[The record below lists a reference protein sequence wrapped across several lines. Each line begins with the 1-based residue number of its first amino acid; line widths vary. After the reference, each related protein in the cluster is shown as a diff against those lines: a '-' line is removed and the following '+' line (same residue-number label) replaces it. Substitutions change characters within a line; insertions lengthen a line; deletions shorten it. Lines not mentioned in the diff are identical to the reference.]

1 MRQGDQQVLVDQA
14 TTTLNNFMRDPEMK
28 WLQQN
33 IGRAKAVLISP
44 EIVKAGFIVGGSGG
58 RAVLVAKNGGKWVG
72 PAFYTLATASIGFQA
87 GVAASEMVTLVM
99 TDKGMNSLMASSFKF
114 GGDASVAAGPVGAG
128 AKSDVTADL
137 IAFSRSKG
145 VYGGLN
151 LDGTVVSS
159 NTDWDKA
166 YYGKAVLPPD
176 ILMKNAAS
184 NKGAD
189 KLLVEV
195 SKSRSKQSASRGNA
209 KGPAGPFR
217 SSAAAS
223 IRRAQGDNPDARHR
237 LVAPFNGGIAE
248 CTHEAAV
255 IRLEGRAR
263 RRSLVRSRAAAR
275 PSRKYDACRAR
286 MPQSLASGLA
296 KIFESQGET
305 AQAARHAR
313 RSDDCEPRIVR
324 HRSASLRLVPAPSGV
339 DYGLFVQ
346 QDGNACLASPVT
358 GRQKGFGVPIPKQ
371 PY

>member
-1 MRQGDQQVLVDQA
+1 MKMLMQRLCSGAMIAAAAIGFVANANAQGEQQVLIDQA
-14 TTTLNNFMRDPEMK
+14 TTTLSNFMRDPEMK

-58 RAVLVAKNGGKWVG
+58 RAVLVARNGGKWVG

-99 TDKGMNSLMASSFKF
+99 TDKGMNSMMASSFKF

-128 AKSDVTADL
+128 AQSNVTADL

-159 NTDWDKA
+159 NGDWDKA

-189 KLLVEV
+189 KLLAEITRV
-195 SKSRSKQSASRGNA
+195 A
-209 KGPAGPFR
+209 K
-217 SSAAAS
+217 
-223 IRRAQGDNPDARHR
+223 
-237 LVAPFNGGIAE
+237 
-248 CTHEAAV
+248 
-255 IRLEGRAR
+255 
-263 RRSLVRSRAAAR
+263 
-275 PSRKYDACRAR
+275 
-286 MPQSLASGLA
+286 
-296 KIFESQGET
+296 
-305 AQAARHAR
+305 
-313 RSDDCEPRIVR
+313 
-324 HRSASLRLVPAPSGV
+324 
-339 DYGLFVQ
+339 
-346 QDGNACLASPVT
+346 
-358 GRQKGFGVPIPKQ
+358 
-371 PY
+371 